1 MATQSFL
8 KAVTLRGEKEAKEFV
23 KAVERSENFEVQLT
37 AGYER
42 QIAKDMDREMI
53 RVIFCKDAEAKKGD
67 RGRFRVSF

>member
-53 RVIFCKDAEAKKGD
+53 RVIFCEGD
-67 RGRFRVSF
+67 RGRRQGTVPRLL